1 MTFSIQPLP
10 LDGPLF
16 EGAIDVYSRAFA
28 LPPYSDPGRGEE
40 IRSRMTE
47 VHKDRAGFRAFCAC
61 IPGSEVVGMIYGY
74 HGQPGQWWHDTVLR
88 ELKREAAT
96 SWLGDSYE
104 LVEVAVDPDYQDRGI
119 GALLIGHLLERAPGS
134 GADGDVRARFGERER
149 NGPADA
155 LTCSGDEGRFPL
167 ERVHRPGCRLTR
179 LLRRRGC
186 AAPRCARSRFP
197 PCRPPSR
204 R

>member
-61 IPGSEVVGMIYGY
+61 IPGSDVVGMIYGY

-88 ELKREAAT
+88 ELERGTAAR
-96 SWLGDSYE
+96 WLGDSYE

-119 GALLIGHLLERAPGS
+119 GAMLIGHLLERVHEETCVLSTRTDSRAHNLYRRLGFEVITEMVFSPHGAPFY
-134 GADGDVRARFGERER
+134 VM
-149 NGPADA
+149 
-155 LTCSGDEGRFPL
+155 GRDM
-167 ERVHRPGCRLTR
+167 RLSPIR
-179 LLRRRGC
+179 LD
-186 AAPRCARSRFP
+186 
-197 PCRPPSR
+197 
-204 R
+204 